1 MDGPTT
7 RVQRALSDLSAGRPV
22 VLTGNSPTSDAHILV
37 PAEKATV
44 ESIAFLVRHGSGLV
58 CAAMAGSDCDRLG
71 LPSMVGADREH
82 TGTEF
87 TVSVDARGPGTGI
100 SASDRAGTLRIL
112 ADSAST
118 PDAFTRPGHVL
129 PARSATGGV
138 FAFRGPAEA
147 AVDLL
152 TIAGVHRT
160 CAYSALVSELDPTA
174 IADSAEAETFAR
186 AHGLGCLS
194 IDDVA
199 TYRRMTEL
207 HLLTQFT
214 VERDTA
220 RGPFRCVGY
229 RSDVTGAE
237 YVAYSTGSPA
247 AGTTPLVCF
256 EYESDP
262 APHLFQD
269 CPIGAA
275 LDKVSDRGYG
285 TVVVARHSP
294 NSPLSADTHGDLAEV
309 VRECGYPSPALHNVP
324 PESRTMMW
332 HLGLS
337 ISSGDSAAPARGNT
351 PAPFGF
357 ESPSVVGPVVHGD
370 RRGRELGFRT
380 ANLELEESN
389 SVADGVWAGR
399 CTLPDGSTAI
409 AAISIGRRPT
419 FYGRSGIRLLE
430 AHLLD
435 FDGDLYDTTL
445 EVHLHHWM
453 RGQVTFASKEEL
465 VAALAAD
472 VVRTRSLIA
481 G

>member
-7 RVQRALSDLSAGRPV
+7 RVQRALSDMSAGRPV
-22 VLTGNSPTSDAHILV
+22 VLTGNSPTSDAHILI

-44 ESIAFLVRHGSGLV
+44 ESIAFLVRHSSGLV
-58 CAAMAGSDCDRLG
+58 CAAMVGADCDRLG
-71 LPSMVGADREH
+71 LPNMVGADRDH
-82 TGTEF
+82 AGTEF
-87 TVSVDARGPGTGI
+87 TVSIDAIGPGTGI
-100 SASDRAGTLRIL
+100 SASDRADTLRLL

-129 PARSATGGV
+129 PARSVPGGV
-138 FAFRGPAEA
+138 LEFRGPAEA
-147 AVDLL
+147 AVDLMSV
-152 TIAGVHRT
+152 AGLHRT

-186 AHGLGCLS
+186 AHELGHLS

-199 TYRRMTEL
+199 TYRRMAEP
-207 HLLTQFT
+207 HMLTQFT
-214 VERDTA
+214 FERDSVH
-220 RGPFRCVGY
+220 GPVRCVGY
-229 RSDVTGAE
+229 RSDVTGSE
-237 YVAYSTGSPA
+237 YLTYSIGPA
-247 AGTTPLVCF
+247 VAGTTPLVCF
-256 EYESDP
+256 QQESDP
-262 APHLFQD
+262 APHLCQD
-269 CPIGAA
+269 GPIGVA
-275 LDKVSDRGYG
+275 LAQVAEHGYG
-285 TVVVARHSP
+285 AVVVARYAP
-294 NSPLSADTHGDLAEV
+294 NNYISADTHGDLAEV
-309 VRECGYPSPALHNVP
+309 VRECGYHSPSLSNFP

-332 HLGLS
+332 HIGLS
-337 ISSGDSAAPARGNT
+337 ISAGGSPSHARGNA

-357 ESPSVVGPVVHGD
+357 ENPSIVGTVVHGD
-370 RRGRELGFRT
+370 QRGRELGFRT
-380 ANLELEESN
+380 ANLELEDSN

-419 FYGRSGIRLLE
+419 FYGRSGVRLLE

-435 FDGDLYDTTL
+435 FDGDLYDATL
-445 EVHLHHWM
+445 EVSLHQWM